1 MSAISSYLIKW
12 HCKSSIN
19 IMTMKYSH
27 SNYPADKM
35 KVRKVIWVHS
45 TVWINLKRIDI
56 IPGITDLK
64 VRLKL
69 HKGQYE

>member
-1 MSAISSYLIKW
+1 
-12 HCKSSIN
+12 
-19 IMTMKYSH
+19 MTMKYSH